1 MKPPYASAA
10 SNVRMNRNRVLQ
22 LLAIGMGLCACAWGQ
37 TGDPELAEGLRRLE
51 EGRTTLSDKALN
63 DAREYFLKLTQ
74 KNSNSAIYSYELAR
88 VDQYRC
94 NAADMRKDS
103 KAAMAA
109 MEAAISEA
117 LEAIKLNEA
126 SAEDHSLLADL
137 YGRRIGLGG
146 FMAGARFGPKIGAEN
161 KRALE
166 LDANDPRVL
175 ASVGRQYLMAPK
187 MFGGDLDKAIA
198 NLQKSA
204 ERDPTADE
212 TFVWLAIAERKR
224 GDTDAANKAL
234 DEALRLNPRSV
245 FAQNTKAGK

>member
-1 MKPPYASAA
+1 
-10 SNVRMNRNRVLQ
+10 MNRNRFLRWLAGWVS
-22 LLAIGMGLCACAWGQ
+22 LLAFACAQ
-37 TGDPELAEGLRRLE
+37 TTDPELTDGLRLLE
-51 EGRTTLSDKALN
+51 EARTTLAVKALN
-63 DAREYFLKLTQ
+63 EARDYFLKLTQ
-74 KNSNSAIYSYELAR
+74 KNPGSAIYFYELAR

-109 MEAAISEA
+109 MEVAISEA
-117 LEAIKLNEA
+117 IEAIKLNEA
-126 SAEDHSLLADL
+126 SADEHSLLADL

-146 FMAGARFGPKIGAEN
+146 FMAGARFGPKIAAEN

-166 LDANDPRVL
+166 LDANNPRVL

-187 MFGGDLDKAIA
+187 MFGGDLDKAIV
-198 NLQKSA
+198 NLQKST
-204 ERDPTADE
+204 ERDPNGDE
-212 TFVWLAIAERKR
+212 TFVWLAIAERKK

-245 FAQNTKAGK
+245 FAQNTKAPK

>member
-1 MKPPYASAA
+1 MALCAFASA
-10 SNVRMNRNRVLQ
+10 
-22 LLAIGMGLCACAWGQ
+22 Q
-37 TGDPELAEGLRRLE
+37 TGDPELAEGLRLLE
-51 EGRTTLSDKALN
+51 EGRTTLAEKALN
-63 DAREYFLKLTQ
+63 EARGYFLKLTQ
-74 KNSNSAIYSYELAR
+74 KNAGSAIYFFELAR

-94 NAADMRKDS
+94 NAADLRKDS
-103 KAAMAA
+103 KSAMAA
-109 MEAAISEA
+109 MESAISEA
-117 LEAIKLNEA
+117 LEAIKRNDA
-126 SAEDHSLLADL
+126 SADEHSLLADL

-146 FMAGARFGPKIGAEN
+146 FMAGPRFGPKIGAEN

-166 LDANDPRVL
+166 LDANNPRVL

-198 NLQKSA
+198 NLQKST

-212 TFVWLAIAERKR
+212 TFVWLAIAERKK
-224 GDTDAANKAL
+224 GDSGAANKAL

>member
-1 MKPPYASAA
+1 
-10 SNVRMNRNRVLQ
+10 MNRNRVLQ
-22 LLAIGMGLCACAWGQ
+22 WLATGMALFAFARAQ
-37 TGDPELAEGLRRLE
+37 TGEPELAEGLRLLE
-51 EGRTTLSDKALN
+51 EGRTTLAEKALS
-63 DAREYFLKLTQ
+63 DARDYFLKLTQ
-74 KNSNSAIYSYELAR
+74 KNPDSATYFYELAR

-109 MEAAISEA
+109 MESAISEA
-117 LEAIKLNEA
+117 IEAIKLSEA
-126 SAEDHSLLADL
+126 SAEEHSLLADL

-166 LDANDPRVL
+166 LDANNPRVL

-198 NLQKSA
+198 SLQKST
-204 ERDPTADE
+204 ERDPQADE
-212 TFVWLAIAERKR
+212 TFVWLAIAERKK
-224 GDTDAANKAL
+224 GDSDAANKAL
-234 DEALRLNPRSV
+234 DGALRLNPRSV

>member
-1 MKPPYASAA
+1 MA
-10 SNVRMNRNRVLQ
+10 
-22 LLAIGMGLCACAWGQ
+22 LCAFAWAQ
-37 TGDPELAEGLRRLE
+37 AGDAELAEGMRLLQE
-51 EGRTTLSDKALN
+51 SRTTLAENTLN
-63 DAREYFLKLTQ
+63 DARDYFLKLTQ
-74 KNSNSAIYSYELAR
+74 KNAGSAIYFYELAR

-103 KAAMAA
+103 KAAMAS

-117 LEAIKLNEA
+117 LEAVKLNEA
-126 SAEDHSLLADL
+126 SAEEHSLLADL

-146 FMAGARFGPKIGAEN
+146 FMVGARFGPKIAAEN

-166 LDANDPRVL
+166 LDANNPRVL

-187 MFGGDLDKAIA
+187 MFGGDRDKAIA
-198 NLQKSA
+198 NLQKST
-204 ERDPTADE
+204 ERDPAADE
-212 TFVWLAIAERKR
+212 TFVWLAIAERKK
-224 GDTDAANKAL
+224 GDTNAANKAL

>member
-1 MKPPYASAA
+1 
-10 SNVRMNRNRVLQ
+10 MNRNRVLQ
-22 LLAIGMGLCACAWGQ
+22 SLATGMALFAFTWAQ
-37 TGDPELAEGLRRLE
+37 TGDPELADGLRLLE
-51 EGRTTLSDKALN
+51 EGRTTLAEKALN
-63 DAREYFLKLTQ
+63 EARDYFLKLTQ
-74 KNSNSAIYSYELAR
+74 KNPGSAIYFYELAR

-117 LEAIKLNEA
+117 TEAINLNEA
-126 SAEDHSLLADL
+126 SADEHSLLADL

-146 FMAGARFGPKIGAEN
+146 FMAGPRFGPKIGAEN

-166 LDANDPRVL
+166 LDANNAKVL

-187 MFGGDLDKAIA
+187 MFGGDLDKALA
-198 NLQKSA
+198 NLQKST
-204 ERDPTADE
+204 ERDPQADE
-212 TFVWLAIAERKR
+212 TFVWLAIAERKK
-224 GDTDAANKAL
+224 GNADAANQAL

-245 FAQNTKAGK
+245 FAQNTKAAK

>member
-1 MKPPYASAA
+1 MALFAFA
-10 SNVRMNRNRVLQ
+10 R
-22 LLAIGMGLCACAWGQ
+22 AQ
-37 TGDPELAEGLRRLE
+37 TGDPELTDGLRLLE
-51 EGRTTLSDKALN
+51 EGRTTLAEKALS
-63 DAREYFLKLTQ
+63 DARDYFLKLTP
-74 KNSNSAIYSYELAR
+74 KNPGSAIYFYELAR
-88 VDQYRC
+88 VDQYRS

-109 MEAAISEA
+109 MESAISEA
-117 LEAIKLNEA
+117 IEAIKLNEA
-126 SAEDHSLLADL
+126 SAEEHSLLADL

-166 LDANDPRVL
+166 LDANNARVL

-198 NLQKSA
+198 NLQKST
-204 ERDPTADE
+204 ERDPQADE
-212 TFVWLAIAERKR
+212 TFVWLAIAERKK
-224 GDTDAANKAL
+224 GDSDAANKAL
-234 DEALRLNPRSV
+234 DVALRLNPRSL

>member
-1 MKPPYASAA
+1 
-10 SNVRMNRNRVLQ
+10 MNRNRRLKW
-22 LLAIGMGLCACAWGQ
+22 LAGWLALCAFAWAQ
-37 TGDPELAEGLRRLE
+37 TGDPELAEGLRLLE
-51 EGRTTLSDKALN
+51 EGRTTLAEKALS
-63 DAREYFLKLTQ
+63 DARDYFLKFTQ
-74 KNSNSAIYSYELAR
+74 KNPGSAIYFYELAR

-94 NAADMRKDS
+94 NAADLRKDS

-117 LEAIKLNEA
+117 IEAIKLNEA
-126 SAEDHSLLADL
+126 SAEEHSLLADL

-146 FMAGARFGPKIGAEN
+146 FMAGPRFGPKIGAEN

-166 LDANDPRVL
+166 LDSNIARVL

-198 NLQKSA
+198 NLQKST
-204 ERDPTADE
+204 ERGPQADD
-212 TFVWLAIAERKR
+212 TFVWLAIAERKK
-224 GDTDAANKAL
+224 GNADAANQSL

-245 FAQNTKAGK
+245 FAQNTKASK